1 MTEKQKKCS
10 GAHCRCMNLGGQ
22 CPNIHPS
29 ECIEHCPELVAKM
42 KHNTTTEEKC
52 DHVYRT
58 LENINGISGKTTYD
72 KRCMFCGEVAHT
84 PDSIGWH
91 KTIEGK
97 VENALGNVNVEIVE
111 LIKSE
116 KALSRAEGWTDAIRA
131 VFSGDTVEL
140 DGKFYKLSN
149 PDIYNYL
156 SSLTPKEDKL

>member
-1 MTEKQKKCS
+1 MGELHFCTIHQGEGTSNLFTGQKCKRCS
-10 GAHCRCMNLGGQ
+10 
-22 CPNIHPS
+22 
-29 ECIEHCPELVAKM
+29 AKM

-52 DHVYRT
+52 CDYCQR
-58 LENINGISGKTTYD
+58 NGSCEYCPKQ
-72 KRCMFCGEVAHT
+72 VAHT
-84 PDSIGWH
+84 PDSIGKLPEGVGKSLLPDSTDWH
-91 KTIEGK
+91 NTIEGK
-97 VENALGNVNVEIVE
+97 VEDALGNVNVEIVE